1 MELSRHYEPMRVVAL
16 GRLVFAS
23 CDWCDE
29 ERTRPVRKGI
39 GVWSLQK
46 MKGENGGLE
55 AEARSSGDG
64 LDIWRPAGSTLGKD

>member
-1 MELSRHYEPMRVVAL
+1 MSQCVFVVL

-23 CDWCDE
+23 CDRWNE
-29 ERTRPVRKGI
+29 IQTRPVRKDI
-39 GVWSLQK
+39 GVLSLQR
-46 MKGENGGLE
+46 MKGENSGLE